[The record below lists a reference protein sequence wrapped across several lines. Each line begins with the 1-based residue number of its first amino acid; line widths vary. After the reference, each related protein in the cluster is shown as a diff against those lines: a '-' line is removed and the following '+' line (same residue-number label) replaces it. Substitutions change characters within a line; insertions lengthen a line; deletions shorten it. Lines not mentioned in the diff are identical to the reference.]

1 MRLVLL
7 GAPGSGKGTQAK
19 LLASEFGLLHVAPG
33 DIFRSEIRAGTE
45 LGKLVEGILARGE
58 LVDDNTTIRLIDTR
72 LTSEEA
78 RKGFVLDGFPRTIA
92 QAEALDRILSG
103 SGESLDLAVALEVD
117 EEAILM
123 RARLRRVC
131 AGCGKPY
138 NLAMQPPKV
147 AGKCD
152 DCGGELVTRKDDE
165 EATVRERL
173 EVYRKFTEP
182 LLAYYAE
189 KGILEAVC
197 GEGEVQEV
205 FLRIKEALKK
215 RNLLQ

>member
-45 LGKLVEGILARGE
+45 LGRLVEGILARGE
-58 LVDDNTTIRLIDTR
+58 LVDDETCIRVIDTR
-72 LTSEEA
+72 LVSEEA
-78 RKGFVLDGFPRTIA
+78 KQGFVLDGFPRTIG

-103 SGESLDLAVALEVD
+103 RGESLDLAVALEVD
-117 EEAILM
+117 EDAILR
-123 RARLRRVC
+123 RALSRRVC
-131 AGCGKPY
+131 SRCGKPY

-152 DCGGELVTRKDDE
+152 DCGGDLVTRKDDQE
-165 EATVRERL
+165 STVKERL
-173 EVYRKFTEP
+173 AVYREFTEP
-182 LLAYYAE
+182 LTSYYAE
-189 KGILEAVC
+189 KGILESVS
-197 GEGEVQEV
+197 GEGEVNEV
-205 FLRIKEALKK
+205 FLRIKEALRK
-215 RNLLQ
+215 RNLLE